1 MIILSL
7 NGGRRILQFVLMRM
21 QLIMATGMFI
31 VVVVTYWLGIV
42 RKEYVSG
49 MISKSGIFG
58 VFSKSPTYRHTGI
71 QALIF

>member
-1 MIILSL
+1 MIILSP
-7 NGGRRILQFVLMRM
+7 NGGRRILRFVSMRT

-42 RKEYVSG
+42 WKEYVSG